1 MKRNQLHK
9 LLVPVLCVGL
19 AVQPMAVPV
28 LADSAVTASSTD
40 AGTSTTYEEAKAAY
54 DATVTAK
61 TNADTA
67 VTNAQAAVDAAQKAY
82 DEATA
87 SSSYTFFQWL
97 GNQGDLGATEAANY
111 LLTSDGA
118 EYTHIGTDGDA
129 TTITNLKKALDFLD
143 QCNQIRE
150 SEGLSDLLVASSLMG
165 AAERYA
171 NWSAI
176 DMRHHGT
183 FENLAWSTDPY
194 KQWYTDEKLNYEKGS
209 GQTGHYLNIINNS
222 VEVTGYG
229 FTTSNNTSAQEFGY
243 KSDVAPSYTV
253 SEYENKLN
261 EYLAS
266 VEANAAD
273 EKAALTNAQNA
284 LADAKT
290 KQTEAADALTKAK
303 AALNAASVTPTP
315 TSTPVPT
322 ATPKPTATPT
332 TAPTST
338 PKPTATPTT
347 KPTSTPKPTATPT
360 TAPTATPTT
369 KPTATPTTKP
379 TSTPKPTATPTMKP
393 TTAPTATPTTKPTST
408 PTSTPKPTATPTT
421 KPTTAPTATPTTA
434 PTVTPATKPTT
445 APTATPTTK
454 PTSTPA
460 PTTKPTT
467 APTSTPKP
475 TATPTTKPTTAPT
488 ATPTSTPEP
497 TTAPEPTT
505 TPAVPTL
512 EPWQYTVA
520 DVSNEHDVFVPNL
533 FKVTIP
539 NVKHVYFAVWSARNG
554 QDDIVWKQA
563 QDESDYY
570 VEHFGYEAYF
580 TVSKDFTPS
589 DGVLDGTY
597 NAHCYAELQD
607 GTMEF
612 IAGTTFEVSGHDRT
626 LAVKPKTE
634 NTDYEASLTGAKM
647 KDATKVYF
655 AVWSA
660 VNGQDDMHWLKA
672 DETDTGYSADIKIAD
687 FNGSGD
693 YNVHCY
699 AQMADGSMK
708 FLGSTTFTVEGKKAL
723 SMYRLYNPNSG
734 EHFYTSNQS
743 ERNHL
748 VSVGWN
754 YEGVGWDAP
763 LTGKPIYRLYNKNA
777 GDHHYTGS
785 EEERDG
791 LVAKGWKYEGIAW
804 YTAPSASGKPQYRLY
819 NPNCTGAGAHHYTGS
834 TKERDDL
841 VVFGWKY
848 EGIAWYGM

>member
-28 LADSAVTASSTD
+28 LADSPAA
-40 AGTSTTYEEAKAAY
+40 STTVAAAATSSSAYDEAKAAY
-54 DATVTAK
+54 DAAVTAK

-82 DEATA
+82 DEATTTN
-87 SSSYTFFQWL
+87 SYTFFQWM
-97 GNQGDLGATEAANY
+97 GDSYA
-111 LLTSDGA
+111 A
-118 EYTHIGTDGDA
+118 EYLTKEDGCQYTKIGNADDA
-129 TTITNLKKALDFLD
+129 TSIANLKQALTFLE
-143 QCNQIRE
+143 QCNTIRK
-150 SEGLSDLLVASSLMG
+150 SVGLPELTTDSLCM
-165 AAERYA
+165 AEAEIYA
-171 NWSAI
+171 NWSSV
-176 DMRHHGT
+176 DMQHHGT

-209 GQTGHYLNIINNS
+209 GQTGHYLNIINS
-222 VEVTGYG
+222 GILVTGYG
-229 FTTSNNTSAQEFGY
+229 YNSSNYTNAQEFWVD
-243 KSDVAPSYTV
+243 SETPTYTV

-322 ATPKPTATPT
+322 ATPKPTTAPT
-332 TAPTST
+332 TKPTAAPTST

-347 KPTSTPKPTATPT
+347 APTSTPKPTATPT

-369 KPTATPTTKP
+369 KPTATPT
-379 TSTPKPTATPTMKP
+379 MKP

-408 PTSTPKPTATPTT
+408 PTSTPTT

-460 PTTKPTT
+460 PT
-467 APTSTPKP
+467 ATPKP
-475 TATPTTKPTTAPT
+475 T
-488 ATPTSTPEP
+488 
-497 TTAPEPTT
+497 T
-505 TPAVPTL
+505 TPVIPTG
-512 EPWQYTVA
+512 EPWQYTVS
-520 DVSNEHDVFVPNL
+520 DVSNEHEDFCTNL
-533 FKVTIP
+533 LYRAKIP
-539 NVKHVYFAVWSARNG
+539 NVKHIYFAVWSARNG

-563 QDESDYY
+563 ADESDYY
-570 VEHFGYEAYF
+570 VEHFGYETDFYI
-580 TVSKDFTPS
+580 SKDFKPS

-634 NTDYEASLTGAKM
+634 NTEYEAALTGAKV

-672 DETDTGYSADIKIAD
+672 DETGDEYHADVKISD
-687 FNGSGD
+687 FNGSGV

-708 FLGSTTFTVEGKKAL
+708 FLGSTTFSISGKEAL

-734 EHFYTSNQS
+734 EHFYTSNQG
-743 ERNHL
+743 EKNHL

-763 LTGKPIYRLYNKNA
+763 LSGKPIYRLYNKNA

-804 YTAPSASGKPQYRLY
+804 YTASSATGKPQYRLY

-841 VVFGWKY
+841 VVLGWKY